1 MPAVGWENMWEFW
14 LLLCSIL
21 SCRPSLVCSDCL
33 FLVQSCM
40 FLEMYLFLLDFPHCW
55 HITVH
60 CIHFFFCIYGIECY
74 FSSLI
79 SYFIWVLS
87 LFFLVILALYPLEKP
102 TFGFTGLFYSYLFL
116 IYILFPF
123 FIFIISFLLLTLDT
137 FCCFKYQ
144 ILRFFLRKA
153 CIAINFALR
162 TIFFPLKD
170 KCFT

>member
-1 MPAVGWENMWEFW
+1 VKPFCPG
-14 LLLCSIL
+14 LLLLGIYYFNYKFNFIIGLFRLSIPGSVMYVSRNVSISSRFSTLLAYNCSL
-21 SCRPSLVCSDCL
+21 YS
-33 FLVQSCM
+33 
-40 FLEMYLFLLDFPHCW
+40 
-55 HITVH
+55 
-60 CIHFFFCIYGIECY
+60 FFFCIYGIECY